1 MIKKG
6 DDVHEERL
14 SLTGGTWLTLIS
26 LVGSSVAANLI
37 LIYTMSFQVHQRVDE
52 LDDRWQDRII
62 AISREFKEDLRR
74 IESKIPPDWFRA
86 MVENNTK
93 EINRLESEFTKDFVR
108 KEELDKILRHHGH
121 GDNQ

>member
-1 MIKKG
+1 MINKG
-6 DDVHEERL
+6 NDVHEERL

-37 LIYTMSFQVHQRVDE
+37 LIYTMSLQVHQRVDE

-86 MVENNTK
+86 MVESNTR

-108 KEELDKILRHHGH
+108 KEELDQILKQH
-121 GDNQ
+121 

>member
-6 DDVHEERL
+6 NDVHEERL

-37 LIYTMSFQVHQRVDE
+37 LIYTMSLQVHQRVDQ
-52 LDDRWQDRII
+52 LDDKWQDRII

-74 IESKIPPDWFRA
+74 IEGKIPPDWFRA

-108 KEELDKILRHHGH
+108 RGELDQILKQHGN

>member
-52 LDDRWQDRII
+52 LDDRWQDRIV

-74 IESKIPPDWFRA
+74 IENKIPPDWFRA
-86 MVENNTK
+86 MVENNTR

-108 KEELDKILRHHGH
+108 RHELDKTLRHHGH